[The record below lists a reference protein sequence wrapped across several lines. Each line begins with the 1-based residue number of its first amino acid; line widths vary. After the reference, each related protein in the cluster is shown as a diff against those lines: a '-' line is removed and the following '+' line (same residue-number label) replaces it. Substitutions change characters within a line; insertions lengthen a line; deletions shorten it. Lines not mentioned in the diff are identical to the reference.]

1 MSTESKITGIYYMA
15 NDFTRN
21 LALQQ
26 EKYMVENRL
35 QTHCLLS
42 PLIASL
48 TKKPA
53 IALKFVNDGQLT
65 IFQYY
70 IKQTLV
76 TCELS

>member
-1 MSTESKITGIYYMA
+1 
-15 NDFTRN
+15 
-21 LALQQ
+21 
-26 EKYMVENRL
+26 MVENRL